1 MIEIIQHIMRPDG
14 EYFRDVRRIRI
25 STNDPYRDRKYSLY
39 LYFGK
44 PLDGSNGALRSN
56 LRCLSGVMVALSIA
70 GFLNDVCWPQAVET
84 FSYHL

>member
-44 PLDGSNGALRSN
+44 PLDGSNGALRSTS
-56 LRCLSGVMVALSIA
+56 LLVRCHGCVVDSRI
-70 GFLNDVCWPQAVET
+70 PQ
-84 FSYHL
+84 